1 MPVKMNAVRQNPAG
15 DLDDRLSDLN
25 NPGATGHKF
34 SPQRVNV
41 AASGSKPNALRRM
54 YTEEEVA
61 DMLHVSM
68 SQLRKWRMKQH
79 MGKQQGPPF
88 KKLGRLVR
96 YPEKALQA
104 YIDGD

>member
-1 MPVKMNAVRQNPAG
+1 MKTSALRRNPAEDQDNRLP
-15 DLDDRLSDLN
+15 DLTHLD
-25 NPGATGHKF
+25 ATEHRF
-34 SPQRVNV
+34 SPQRVNL
-41 AASGSKPNALRRM
+41 AGSPSVPTTLRM

-61 DMLHVSM
+61 DILRISM

-88 KKLGRLVR
+88 RKLGRLVR

-104 YIDGD
+104 YIDGA

>member
-1 MPVKMNAVRQNPAG
+1 MKTSTLHRKPEEY
-15 DLDDRLSDLN
+15 LDHGLADQAELDAPKQRFSTQRL
-25 NPGATGHKF
+25 
-34 SPQRVNV
+34 NV
-41 AASGSKPNALRRM
+41 AASEPTPIAPRM

-61 DMLHVSM
+61 GMLQVSM

-88 KKLGRLVR
+88 RKLGRLVR

>member
-1 MPVKMNAVRQNPAG
+1 MKTSALRRNPAE
-15 DLDDRLSDLN
+15 DLDNPLSDLN
-25 NPGATGHKF
+25 DLDATKRRF

-41 AASGSKPNALRRM
+41 AGSASAPTALRM

-88 KKLGRLVR
+88 RKLGRLVR

-104 YIDGD
+104 YINGD